1 MTKLHAAARA
11 ALQGPRDGGRR
22 PRIVGFAAL
31 ALATLLLVSACAGGG
46 IAREKGWS
54 APVVSDGMLYV
65 GNRDG
70 QVLAFEAARLDNSFR
85 TGALPVDLDEPDSAD
100 HQSAFK
106 GRFQATDDENENS
119 LGFYAS
125 PLIVGDNLIIGGL
138 DGKLYALS
146 RADISEQ
153 IWLPAFRTRPA
164 GADFEVD
171 EGRIFGAAA
180 EAGDRV
186 FVADEEGYVY
196 AVGLDDGAELWK
208 RLTDAERFWSGPAAS
223 DGVVYVGGMDKSV
236 YALDAETGELIWKFD
251 DAEGAFVS
259 TPLIVGDTVYI
270 GALDNTF
277 YAIDRRT
284 GEMRH
289 RFEGTGWFWN
299 DAVHLDGTVFVGDL
313 GGMFYALDAGDLS
326 VKWDIAL
333 AAPVRSKA
341 AVYEDKLFIAARNG
355 QVSTVDIA
363 SGSFVSPRIPSIE
376 KRILADLVVAEG
388 ALYVRD
394 DDQRLHRFDLDRE
407 S

>member
-1 MTKLHAAARA
+1 MTKLRAAARA

-22 PRIVGFAAL
+22 TRTLGFAAL
-31 ALATLLLVSACAGGG
+31 ALATLLVVSACAGGG

-54 APVVSDGMLYV
+54 APVVADGTLYV

-85 TGALPVDLDEPDSAD
+85 TGAVPVDLDEPDSAA
-100 HQSAFK
+100 HRQAFQES
-106 GRFQATDDENENS
+106 FQATDDENENS
-119 LGFYAS
+119 LGFYAA
-125 PLIVGDNLIIGGL
+125 PLIVGDLVIIGGL

-146 RADISEQ
+146 RTDIADQ
-153 IWLPAFRTRPA
+153 TWLPAFRTRPL
-164 GADFEVD
+164 GADFEPD

-180 EAGDRV
+180 WEGDRL

-196 AVGLDDGAELWK
+196 AVSLEDGAELWK
-208 RLTDAERFWSGPAAS
+208 RLTDAERFWSGPAVA
-223 DGVVYVGGMDKSV
+223 DGLVYVGGMDKSV
-236 YALDAETGELIWKFD
+236 YALDAESGELIWQFD
-251 DAEGAFVS
+251 EAEGAFVS
-259 TPLIVGDTVYI
+259 TPLVVGDTVYI
-270 GALDNTF
+270 GAMDNIF
-277 YAIDRRT
+277 YAIDRNT

-299 DAVHLDGTVFVGDL
+299 DALHVDGTIFVGDL
-313 GGMFYALDAGDLS
+313 GGMFYALDADDLS
-326 VKWDIAL
+326 VEWAITL
-333 AAPVRSKA
+333 AASVRSKA

-355 QVSTVDIA
+355 QVATVDMA
-363 SGSFVSPRIPSIE
+363 SGNLVSPRIPTIE
-376 KRILADLVVAEG
+376 KRILADLLVAEG

>member
-1 MTKLHAAARA
+1 MTKLRAAARA

-22 PRIVGFAAL
+22 TRIVGFAAL

-54 APVVSDGMLYV
+54 APVVSDGKLYV

-70 QVLAFEAARLDNSFR
+70 QVLAFEAARLDNGFR
-85 TGALPVDLDEPDSAD
+85 TGALPVDLDEPDAAQ

-106 GRFQATDDENENS
+106 GRFQATDDENEDS
-119 LGFYAS
+119 LGFYAA
-125 PLIVGDNLIIGGL
+125 PLIVGDHVIIGGL

-164 GADFEVD
+164 GAAFEAD
-171 EGRIFGAAA
+171 QGRIFGAAA
-180 EAGDRV
+180 DAGDRV

-196 AVGLDDGAELWK
+196 AVALDDGAELWK
-208 RLTDAERFWSGPAAS
+208 RLTDAERFWSGPAAA
-223 DGVVYVGGMDKSV
+223 DGVVYIGGMDKSV
-236 YALDAETGELIWKFD
+236 YALDAESGELIWRFD
-251 DAEGAFVS
+251 DADGAFVS
-259 TPLIVGDTVYI
+259 TPLVVGDTVYI
-270 GALDNTF
+270 GSLDNTF
-277 YAIDRRT
+277 YALDRGT

-289 RFEGTGWFWN
+289 RLEGTGWFWN
-299 DAVHLDGTVFVGDL
+299 DAIHVDGTIFVGDL
-313 GGMFYALDAGDLS
+313 GGVFYALDADDLS
-326 VKWDIAL
+326 VKWNIEL
-333 AAPVRSKA
+333 AAPVRSRA
-341 AVYEDKLFIAARNG
+341 AVYEDKLFIAARDG

-376 KRILADLVVAEG
+376 ERILADLVVAEG